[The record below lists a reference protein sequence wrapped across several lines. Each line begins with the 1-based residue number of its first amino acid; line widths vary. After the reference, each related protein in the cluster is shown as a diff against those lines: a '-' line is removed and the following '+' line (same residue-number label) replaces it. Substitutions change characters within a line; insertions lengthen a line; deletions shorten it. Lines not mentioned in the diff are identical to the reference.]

1 MGSSN
6 KLVLFILLITNILS
20 TDNITPGTA
29 CNVDSDTC
37 VAHATCT
44 SGTCKCET
52 GYGAKNNAC
61 VETTALDAACD
72 ADTDVCI
79 DNAECKN
86 EECKCKSGYYAKSSA
101 CIANVAPEGACT
113 TGTDT
118 CVDNAECKDSK
129 CKCKD
134 GYTAK
139 DGKCESNSSS
149 GSSFLKISIIS
160 FLSLLF

>member
-20 TDNITPGTA
+20 ATNVPPGTA
-29 CNVDSDTC
+29 CTTPSDTC
-37 VAHATCT
+37 VDNASCT
-44 SGTCKCET
+44 SGTCKCDV
-52 GYGAKNNAC
+52 GYGAKGNAC
-61 VETTALDAACD
+61 VATTALAATCN
-72 ADTDVCI
+72 TESLCI
-79 DNAECKN
+79 ENAECK
-86 EECKCKSGYYAKSSA
+86 ESKCACKSGYYAKSTA
-101 CIANVAPEGACT
+101 CVANVAPEGACT
-113 TGTDT
+113 AGTDT

>member
-1 MGSSN
+1 MGFSN

-20 TDNITPGTA
+20 TDNVTPGTA
-29 CNVDSDTC
+29 CNALSDTC
-37 VAHATCT
+37 VANAACT
-44 SGTCKCET
+44 EGTCKCNA
-52 GYGAKNNAC
+52 GYGAKGNAC
-61 VETTALDAACD
+61 VATTALDATCNAESL
-72 ADTDVCI
+72 CI
-79 DNAECKN
+79 DNAECKS
-86 EECKCKSGYYAKSSA
+86 EQCKCKSGYYAKSTA
-101 CIANVAPEGACT
+101 CVANVAPEGACT

>member
-1 MGSSN
+1 MGFSN

-20 TDNITPGTA
+20 TDNVTPGTSCRA
-29 CNVDSDTC
+29 GDTC
-37 VAHATCT
+37 VTNAACT
-44 SGTCKCET
+44 EGTCKCNA
-52 GYGAKNNAC
+52 GYGAKGNAC
-61 VETTALDAACD
+61 VATTALAATCN
-72 ADTDVCI
+72 TESLCI
-79 DNAECKN
+79 ENAECK
-86 EECKCKSGYYAKSSA
+86 ESKCACKSGYYAKSTA
-101 CIANVAPEGACT
+101 CVANVAPEGACT
-113 TGTDT
+113 AGTDT

>member
-1 MGSSN
+1 MGFSN

-20 TDNITPGTA
+20 TDNVTPGTS
-29 CNVDSDTC
+29 CGVSDTC
-37 VAHATCT
+37 VTNAACT
-44 SGTCKCET
+44 EGTCKCNA
-52 GYGAKNNAC
+52 GYGAKGNAC
-61 VETTALDAACD
+61 VATTALAATCN
-72 ADTDVCI
+72 TESLCI
-79 DNAECKN
+79 ENAECK
-86 EECKCKSGYYAKSSA
+86 ESKCACKSGYYAKSTA
-101 CIANVAPEGACT
+101 CVANVAPEGACT
-113 TGTDT
+113 AGTDT

-149 GSSFLKISIIS
+149 GSSFVKISIIS